1 MRNLG
6 VLPLIEQRADDHIVE
21 IETHFID
28 LQKLLDSVFQ
38 LRGVLQIL
46 PIGEFSVNHHRRFA
60 G

>member
-1 MRNLG
+1 M
-6 VLPLIEQRADDHIVE
+6 LPLIEQRADDHIVE